1 MKVMNLLCLTSLVYS
16 LQSSSSSPSAYPC
29 KLSKNLIIRNINN
42 INDDKKNL
50 NKTVKNSFNKY
61 NRNNSI
67 IGKKH
72 DNENRYSKLLNK
84 LADLIGYLVGL
95 FAIFLYFPIII
106 DLINKKNSYGY
117 SIITWLTNIIS
128 YTLAITYSIKKNY
141 KISVYIDI
149 IALYIQS
156 IIIFGLISYYNHKI
170 NQFFII
176 VSILISFQLVMTKL
190 TTISSS
196 ILFIIQII
204 RIILDSFSLLPQI
217 YLNFK
222 NHIFQ
227 YNEYTAFM
235 SSLTNG
241 LRIFT
246 TLQLVKDPFMLIII
260 YILGLISNIILL
272 LQFLLYR

>member
-260 YILGLISNIILL
+260 YILGLTSNIILL